1 MSEVKRSDCA
11 ASAAHFYLAPVVAVM
26 LAFVGSSPSYGAVP
40 VEESV
45 EDRVQDGS
53 AQDNSAQS
61 NRSGTQVRESRRR
74 PVLSIP
80 PTIEPVA
87 NTDERPAFGNTQ
99 TQVAPLTPNSSGTS
113 DAGAYDTGGETR
125 LRDLFYQLQVLQQE
139 VQSLRGTVEEQDFM
153 IRRLQKDQKDQYLDL
168 DSRVLALQENRPQPF
183 PGSSSQPTQPVVQ
196 GGNLS
201 EKDAYRL
208 AFDAMR
214 DSRFEE
220 SAAGFRQLIENFPN
234 GQYTPNAFYWMGE
247 IFLVAD
253 SDLEQARQSFM
264 QVVNLYPDHQKTPD
278 ALYKLGV
285 VSVTLGDLEAANR
298 FLTRV
303 QSEHGGTSAA
313 AFAKKFAQEMR

>member
-1 MSEVKRSDCA
+1 MFEVKRLDCA
-11 ASAAHFYLAPVVAVM
+11 ASAAHFHFVPLAVVF
-26 LAFVGSSPSYGAVP
+26 AFVTGNPVLAAVP

-45 EDRVQDGS
+45 EDRLQESRLQESRAEG
-53 AQDNSAQS
+53 NGPQS
-61 NRSGTQVRESRRR
+61 QPRESRRR
-74 PVLSIP
+74 PELSIP

-87 NTDERPAFGNTQ
+87 NIEERPVFGGGQMQ
-99 TQVAPLTPNSSGTS
+99 TNRPTSGTPGTP
-113 DAGAYDTGGETR
+113 AAGGETR

-168 DSRVLALQENRPQPF
+168 DGRVLALQEDRPQPI
-183 PGSSSQPTQPVVQ
+183 PGSNAQPTQPVVQ

-201 EKDAYRL
+201 EKDAYRV

-214 DSRFEE
+214 DSRFAE
-220 SAAGFRQLIENFPN
+220 SATGFRQLIENFPN

-253 SDLEQARQSFM
+253 NDLEQARQSFM

-285 VSVTLGDLEAANR
+285 VYHTLGDLDAANR
-298 FLTRV
+298 FLSRV
-303 QSEHGGTSAA
+303 QNEHAGTSAA
-313 AFAKKFAQEMR
+313 GLAKKFAQEIR